1 LTQLEHLMQR
11 RHWLKG
17 AALSSAASWLSVGP
31 AAWAAQTGSG
41 TNAAAAMPRL
51 VVVMLRGAV
60 DGLNVVVPY
69 GDPAYYQARSSTAL
83 APPGRDGGVLDLDG
97 HFGLHPALASLSP
110 FWQSRQLG
118 FVQACGSPDP
128 TRSHFDAQDYLES
141 ATPGRKATPD
151 GWLNRLLGQL
161 PASAAERG
169 APTRAVSIGPVLPR
183 IYAGSQEVA
192 NIPAGRN
199 AGQATLL
206 DRAPVSA
213 AFAQLYGGDDKLS
226 KAYQASQQAHL
237 EVRTA
242 MTAPDDSPQS
252 REMMAA
258 NNGAPLPNG
267 FPEDAARLAQLMRRD
282 GRVQLAFMALGG
294 WDTHARQGGATG
306 QLANHLQPLG
316 EGLAALATG
325 LGPMLDQTVILVMS
339 EFGRTAHENGNG
351 GTDHGHGNV
360 MWLLGGPVAGGKVH
374 GSWPGLGPGQL
385 NEGRDLAVT
394 TDFRQVLAELCQSH
408 LGLGNAQATRVL
420 PGFDLQTGKRL
431 GIVRA

>member
-1 LTQLEHLMQR
+1 MQR
-11 RHWLKG
+11 RDWLKT
-17 AALSSAASWLSVGP
+17 AALGSAASWLSLGP
-31 AAWAAQTGSG
+31 SAWAAQPAGSAD
-41 TNAAAAMPRL
+41 TVPHAMPRL

-69 GDPAYYQARSSTAL
+69 GDPAYYQARSSIAL

-97 HFGLHPALASLSP
+97 YFGLHPALATLTP
-110 FWQSRQLG
+110 FWQKRQLG
-118 FVQACGSPDP
+118 FVHAAGSPDP

-151 GWLNRLLGQL
+151 GWMNRLLGQL
-161 PASAAERG
+161 PTNT

-183 IYAGSQEVA
+183 IYAGSNEVA
-192 NIPAGRN
+192 NIPAGRA
-199 AGQATLL
+199 AGQATAL

-213 AFAQLYGGDDKLS
+213 AFGQLYAGDDKLS
-226 KAYQASQQAHL
+226 RAYQASQQAHQD
-237 EVRTA
+237 VRTA
-242 MTAPDDSPQS
+242 MNAPDDAVQS
-252 REMMAA
+252 KEMMAA

-267 FPEDAARLAQLMRRD
+267 FPEDAGRLAQLMRRD

-294 WDTHARQGGATG
+294 WDTHARQGAATG
-306 QLANHLQPLG
+306 QLANRLQPLG

-325 LGPMLDQTVILVMS
+325 LGPMLDDTVILVMS
-339 EFGRTAHENGNG
+339 EFGRTARENGNG

-374 GSWPGLGPGQL
+374 GRWPGLGAGQL

-394 TDFRQVLAELCQSH
+394 TDFRQVLGELCQSH
-408 LGLGNAQATRVL
+408 LRLANPQLAQVL
-420 PGFDLQTGKRL
+420 PAYALPGQRL
-431 GIVRA
+431 GIVRV